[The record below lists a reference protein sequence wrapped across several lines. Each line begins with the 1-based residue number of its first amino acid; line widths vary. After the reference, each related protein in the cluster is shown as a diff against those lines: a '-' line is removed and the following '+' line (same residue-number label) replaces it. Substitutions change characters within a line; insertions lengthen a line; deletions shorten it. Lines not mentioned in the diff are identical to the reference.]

1 MAIAFFDLD
10 RTITR
15 LDTFIPYC
23 LLYLFYRPHRVFALN
38 PLLKACVNFFRKRKE
53 RQELEEAF
61 LAAFL
66 EGARKKDIER
76 LNIKFFRFILPWIVK
91 EEMLK
96 KVRLHQQNGDQVYIV
111 SASPDIYLEPLASQW
126 RLNGV
131 ICTVLEWKDGYLTGK
146 IMGRNCQGEEKARR
160 IQALFN
166 ESELKGSFAYGN
178 SNEDQQL
185 LELVTFA
192 FKI

>member
-1 MAIAFFDLD
+1 MAIVFFDLD

-15 LDTFIPYC
+15 FDTSIPYC
-23 LLYLFYRPHRVFALN
+23 LLSLLYRPHRVFALK
-38 PLLKACVNFFRKRKE
+38 PLLKAFVNFCRKRME

-61 LAAFL
+61 LAVFL

-76 LNIKFFRFILPWIVK
+76 LNMRFFRFILPWIVK

-111 SASPDIYLEPLASQW
+111 SASPDIYVEPLVSQW
-126 RLNGV
+126 RLDGV
-131 ICTVLEWKDGYLTGK
+131 ICTVLEWKDRYLTGK
-146 IMGRNCQGEEKARR
+146 IMGRTCQGEEKVRR

-166 ESELKGSFAYGN
+166 ESELNYYRLKAVGCIPAASRLKVL
-178 SNEDQQL
+178 SN
-185 LELVTFA
+185 A
-192 FKI
+192 KC